1 MIGYFQYSISLG
13 WGECGR
19 VESKGRAQVQVVLRR
34 TPLLPPLTRA
44 VGFEVDSF
52 DLKGLN
58 SWNSWNNLKNLN
70 ELYDLKHLKRRKG
83 T

>member
-1 MIGYFQYSISLG
+1 MIGYFEYSISLG

-19 VESKGRAQVQVVLRR
+19 VESKGRAQVYVVLRR

-52 DLKGLN
+52 DLQGLN
-58 SWNSWNNLKNLN
+58 NLNSLNSLKDLN
-70 ELYDLKHLKRRKG
+70 ELYEPKHLKRRES